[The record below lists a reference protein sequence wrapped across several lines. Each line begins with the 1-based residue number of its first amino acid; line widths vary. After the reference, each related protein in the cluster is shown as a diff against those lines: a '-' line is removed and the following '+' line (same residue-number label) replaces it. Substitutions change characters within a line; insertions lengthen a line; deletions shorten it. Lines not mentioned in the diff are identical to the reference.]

1 VKVLF
6 VNPVGEL
13 GGAER
18 VLLDLIGSLKEFAP
32 SLEASVLSFAP
43 GPLLEEAA
51 LLGAKTSVLPL
62 PQSATELGDAAGIDA
77 VRSIVALSQ
86 VFAWAPGLARRLA
99 AEGADVIHT
108 NGLKAHALV
117 ALTRPKGVPLA
128 WHLHDFI
135 SIRPLMSR
143 VLPMLRSRAAIAIAV
158 SEAVATD
165 ARTVLAELPV
175 VTVLNGVRT
184 ADYARANARP
194 ADLDSLAGLPTAPP
208 GTTRVGLIAAFATW
222 KGHELFLQAANK
234 LRGYAARFYLVGAAL
249 YSTSGSQRTLGDL
262 RRRILELGLADR
274 VGIVP
279 FQRETAS
286 VYAALDIVA
295 HASTKPEPFGLV
307 VAEGLS
313 AGRAVVAAA
322 SGGILEQIVDGE
334 TGLLFPMGDSYGL
347 AERIER
353 LLRSPSLRRT
363 LGTAGAHHARAHLD
377 ASRLGP
383 ETYRLYERVLGE
395 GIRRPALTRGR

>member
-6 VNPVGEL
+6 VNPIGEL

-18 VLLDLIGSLKEFAP
+18 ALLDLIASLKAFAP
-32 SLEASVLSFAP
+32 SLEASVLSFTP

-62 PQSATELGDAAGIDA
+62 PDSANKLGDSAGIDA
-77 VRSIVALSQ
+77 VRSLVTMSR
-86 VFAWAPGLARRLA
+86 VFAWAPALVRRLA

-108 NGLKAHALV
+108 NGLKAHVLV
-117 ALTRPKGVPLA
+117 ALTRPAGVPLV

-135 SIRPLMSR
+135 STRPLMR
-143 VLPMLRSRAAIAIAV
+143 HVLPMLRSRAAIAIAV
-158 SEAVATD
+158 SEAVAND
-165 ARTVLAELPV
+165 ARTVLGELPV

-184 ADYARANARP
+184 GAFARVDVRP
-194 ADLDSLAGLPTAPP
+194 ADLDALAGLPRAPSGTA
-208 GTTRVGLIAAFATW
+208 RVGLIATLATW
-222 KGHELFLQAANK
+222 KGHELFLRAASE
-234 LRGYAARFYLVGAAL
+234 LRGYASRFYLIGGGL
-249 YSTSGSQRTLGDL
+249 YSTSRSQRTFGDL
-262 RRRILELGLADR
+262 RRRILELGLADS

-279 FQRETAS
+279 FQREIAS
-286 VYAALDIVA
+286 VFAALDIVA

-334 TGLLFPMGDSYGL
+334 TGLLFPMGDSQGL
-347 AERIER
+347 TERIER

-383 ETYRLYERVLGE
+383 ETHRLYERVRAE
-395 GIRRPALTRGR
+395 ARAARP